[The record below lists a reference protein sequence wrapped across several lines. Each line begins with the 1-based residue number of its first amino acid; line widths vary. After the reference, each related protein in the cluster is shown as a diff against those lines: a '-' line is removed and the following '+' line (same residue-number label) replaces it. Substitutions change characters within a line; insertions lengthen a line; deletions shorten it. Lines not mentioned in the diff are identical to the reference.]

1 MHWIVSNLGEN
12 VYFPEFL
19 IGMTMSLIVT
29 MGWVYATTGSSWL
42 SLAWT
47 LAAALLLQTGYFI
60 AILIMVFGRRILLAR
75 SPSSLSSRTDSQIT
89 SGKVPCSRAGPDL
102 ER

>member
-1 MHWIVSNLGEN
+1 
-12 VYFPEFL
+12 
-19 IGMTMSLIVT
+19 
-29 MGWVYATTGSSWL
+29 MGWVYAATLSPWL

-60 AILIMVFGRRILLAR
+60 AILIMVFGRRILQVH
-75 SPSSLSSRTDSQIT
+75 SPFSPSSRTDRQIT
-89 SGKVPCSRAGPDL
+89 SGKLPRSRARPDL